1 MRSLILLMTAF
12 ILVPLL
18 VVPVCATVDQ
28 EPVARIAALR
38 NQAMATNVSGE
49 KRALQVRDAL
59 YEGDTIV
66 TGTKARLQLLF
77 TDNTIISLGRAT
89 TFVINDYLWQPDTQT
104 GKFHSEVKE
113 GIFRVMG
120 GKLTKVAPQNFT
132 TKTPAATIG
141 IRGSMYAGVVA
152 GENLSVVFLGGT
164 GIVVS
169 NEFGSVEIPK
179 PGYGTHVRAK
189 APPPPAT
196 AFSGAD
202 MDAFTTG
209 FNGTDDDGT
218 TNDSDTD
225 DGGGTPPADEPG
237 EPTVVDV
244 PVLPPPSDIKPLLET
259 TGIWTP
265 PTDGITH
272 FRGTLGGTS
281 LHFADGSLESINE
294 TVDIYANWHNHKVL
308 GLVYD
313 PLKDKAMPVFFF
325 GDIVGNMVANVKI
338 YGNSGGG
345 PFDTQN
351 PLPGDISVV
360 EGTGSGS
367 FLGTDTPLFQMTA
380 TGADYAIEPAT
391 QPATGS
397 WQVQGLGQEMASGAA
412 LTGTETWGGYAVGIS
427 EDMNNIDTNR
437 RLLTSNPGG
446 FSLSINKDTG
456 NISGTLSASDGAF
469 TMNTIT
475 VGGAYG
481 SAFIHDD
488 LFAAILGGGSVP
500 LKNHGNFLITG
511 PKDKQFMEYAT
522 WGYWE
527 VAYTDAGKQY
537 HNHVPGAMWVAGQ
550 PTSVSDLAALASNS
564 VVGNYSGQ
572 VMASKIDTASS
583 PQVSEVGGAINLNI
597 NFANLGTT
605 SAITGNMALD
615 GNSFTVD
622 TPGTAGNPLFTS
634 TLNGGSFSGFLNG
647 TMYGPNAQSVG
658 GNFKTSDGTLTYQG
672 IYGGNR

>member
-1 MRSLILLMTAF
+1 MRYLFFFIAAF
-12 ILVPLL
+12 IFVPMF
-18 VVPVCATVDQ
+18 VMPVYAAVDQ

-38 NQAMATNVSGE
+38 DQAMATNISGE

-59 YEGDTIV
+59 YKGDTIV
-66 TGTKARLQLLF
+66 TGSKARLQLLF

-89 TFVINDYLWQPDTQT
+89 TFVINDYLWQPDKQT

-141 IRGSMYAGVVA
+141 IRGSMYAGVVS
-152 GENLSVVFLGGT
+152 GERLSVVFLGGT

-179 PGYGTHVRAK
+179 PGYGAHVRAN

-218 TNDSDTD
+218 ADDWITD
-225 DGGGTPPADEPG
+225 DGGGTPPAEELE
-237 EPTVVDV
+237 EPTVIDV
-244 PVLPPPSDIKPLLET
+244 PVLPPPSDVKPVFE
-259 TGIWTP
+259 GIRTP

-281 LHFADGSLESINE
+281 LHFDDGSLESINE

-308 GLVYD
+308 GLIYD

-325 GDIVGNMVANVKI
+325 GDIVGNVVANVKI
-338 YGNSGGG
+338 YGDSGGG
-345 PFDTQN
+345 PLDTQN

-367 FLGTDTPLFQMTA
+367 FLGTDIPLFQMTA
-380 TGADYAIEPAT
+380 TGADYAIEPAN

-412 LTGTETWGGYAVGIS
+412 LTGTETWDGYAVGIS

-437 RLLTSNPGG
+437 RLLMSAAAGG
-446 FSLSINKDTG
+446 FTLSINKDTG
-456 NISGTLSASDGAF
+456 NISGNLSVGDGAF
-469 TMNTIT
+469 TMNNIA
-475 VGGAYG
+475 VGGTNG
-481 SAFIHDD
+481 SVFIHDD

-564 VVGNYSGQ
+564 VVGTYSGQ
-572 VMASKIDTASS
+572 VMASKINTASS
-583 PQVSEVGGAINLNI
+583 PQVSGVGGSINLNI

-615 GNSFTVD
+615 GRLFTVD
-622 TPGTAGNPLFTS
+622 APGSTGSPLFTS